1 MQEKD
6 NSTKSISN
14 IVLCFAL
21 AILLALSLTLSFTG
35 AWFTDSAGTTASEV
49 SLRFGTVSL
58 GTVSVPATVNNIYP
72 GQTIAYNNGTADTA
86 ISYTGN
92 VDAYYRVS
100 FDVANVENGTLDS
113 ATLTAIKDNLAFTSA
128 QVSSDG
134 KIYGKFVVGGN
145 SPATTIPAGTIKF
158 SDSATNVF
166 QGGKSFELTLKID
179 VIQAANLTETQVT
192 GISNIGSATGSSLQT
207 IYQNIFTYYDSL

>member
-1 MQEKD
+1 MQEKE

-21 AILLALSLTLSFTG
+21 VILLALSLTLSFTG

-58 GTVSVPATVNNIYP
+58 GTVSVPATVSNIYP
-72 GQTIAYNNGTADTA
+72 GQTIAYNNGTANTA

-100 FDVANVENGTLDS
+100 FNVANVENGTLDN

-134 KIYGKFVVGGN
+134 NIYGKFVVGGN
-145 SPATTIPAGTIKF
+145 SPATTISAGTIKF